1 MSDLASKVEQLGELL
16 AKHGLTSI
24 RVKEGDQVIE
34 VRRDLSSPKATIV
47 ADSQQVRTDHS
58 NAEAAPKGQPVPS
71 PMVGT
76 FYRRPLPT
84 DPPYVE
90 EGQRIE
96 RGDVIG
102 VIEAMKVFNEVE
114 SPIGGVVRKFLASD
128 GQLVQEGEPLLLIEP

>member
-16 AKHGLTSI
+16 EKHGLTSI

-34 VRRDLSSPKATIV
+34 VRRELSDPKKSVSA
-47 ADSQQVRTDHS
+47 SSRQLS
-58 NAEAAPKGQPVPS
+58 NDTANEEPAPRGEPIPS

-84 DPPYVE
+84 DPPFVE

-114 SPIGGVVRKFLASD
+114 SPVGGVVRKFFATD

>member
-16 AKHGLTSI
+16 EKHGLTSI

-34 VRRDLSSPKATIV
+34 VRRELSDPKKSVSP
-47 ADSQQVRTDHS
+47 SSRQLS
-58 NAEAAPKGQPVPS
+58 NDTANEEPAPRGEPIPS

-84 DPPYVE
+84 DPPFVE

-114 SPIGGVVRKFLASD
+114 SPVGGVVRKFLATD